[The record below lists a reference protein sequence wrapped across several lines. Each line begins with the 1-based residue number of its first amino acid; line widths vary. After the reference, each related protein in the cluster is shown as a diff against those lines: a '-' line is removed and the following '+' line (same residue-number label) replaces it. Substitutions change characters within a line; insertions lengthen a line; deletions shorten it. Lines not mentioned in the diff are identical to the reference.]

1 MRRLLYPTT
10 LKLFLR
16 IQEAQMETVQM
27 NIDSQVYE
35 FPVVEGT
42 MGEKAIDIT
51 DLRKNTGYITLDNGY
66 QNTGSCQSQIT
77 FIDGEKGILQY
88 RGYDIE
94 ELAEKGL
101 FTEVAYLL
109 VYGKLPD
116 AKERSEFSS
125 LLTENSILH
134 EDMIH
139 YFDGIP
145 PTAHPMAILS
155 TMVNAM
161 SIFHPQFFVEEKNE
175 LVFKKMVARLISQI
189 RTIAAF
195 SYKKSIGEPFVY
207 PRHDLFYCGN
217 FLNMMFNSPVKPYV
231 IDPEAERILN
241 MLLVLHADH
250 EQNCSTST
258 VRLVGSS
265 RVNLYSSI
273 CAGIC
278 ALWGPLHGGANQ
290 EVIEMLEE
298 IYRTKM
304 SVKEV
309 VEKAKDKKSNFRLS
323 GFGHRVYRNFDPRA
337 RILKKSAQSFLRNRR
352 INDPLMNIALE
363 LEEAALN
370 DDYFIERSLY
380 PNVDFYSGI
389 LYREIGI
396 PTNMFTVLFAMGRMP
411 GWIAQWKEMHDT
423 VPFRIGRPRQIY
435 TGVTQS
441 HFKPVEER

>member
-1 MRRLLYPTT
+1 V
-10 LKLFLR
+10 KK
-16 IQEAQMETVQM
+16 AQLT
-27 NIDSQVYE
+27 IDNEVYDL
-35 FPVVEGT
+35 PVIEGT
-42 MGEKAIDIT
+42 MGEMAIDIT
-51 DLRKNTGYITLDNGY
+51 NLRRDTGFITLDSGY
-66 QNTGSCQSQIT
+66 QNTGSCLSSIT
-77 FIDGEKGILQY
+77 FIDGENGILKY

-94 ELAEKGL
+94 ELAEKAQ

-109 VYGKLPD
+109 INGKLPD
-116 AKERSEFSS
+116 SKERIAFSEM
-125 LLTENSILH
+125 LTENSMLH

-139 YFDGIP
+139 YFDAMP
-145 PTAHPMAILS
+145 QTAHPMAILS
-155 TMVNAM
+155 TMVNAL
-161 SIFHPQFFVEEKNE
+161 SIFYPRFFVHENTEFVYQ
-175 LVFKKMVARLISQI
+175 LMATRLISKI

-207 PRHDLFYCGN
+207 PRHDLRYCGN
-217 FLNMMFNSPVKPYV
+217 FLNMMFHSPVKPYT
-231 IDPEAERILN
+231 IDPETERIMN

-265 RVNLYSSI
+265 KVNMYSSV

-298 IYRTKM
+298 IYTSNLSIK
-304 SVKEV
+304 SVI
-309 VEKAKDKKSNFRLS
+309 EKAKDKNSNFKLS
-323 GFGHRVYRNFDPRA
+323 GFGHRVYKSFDPRA
-337 RILKKSAQSFLRNRR
+337 RILKKEAQTFLKNRKL
-352 INDPLMNIALE
+352 NDPLMNIALE
-363 LEEAALN
+363 LEQAALA
-370 DDYFIERSLY
+370 DDYFIERDLY

-411 GWIAQWKEMHDT
+411 GWISQWKEMHDT

-435 TGVTQS
+435 TGSTS
-441 HFKPVEER
+441 AHYKRTE